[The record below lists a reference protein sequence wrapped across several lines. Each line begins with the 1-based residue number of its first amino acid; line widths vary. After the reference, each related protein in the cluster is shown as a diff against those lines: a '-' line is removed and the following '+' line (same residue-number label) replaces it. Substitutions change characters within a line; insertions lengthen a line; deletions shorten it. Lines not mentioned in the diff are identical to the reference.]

1 MRTWARIPG
10 SRLPLN
16 DLSVRELTK
25 DGFSVLQHVTQ
36 LTPTT
41 KPERMSEAAVHCRET
56 SWTKYAMVRHTSEPD
71 LRPVSFDPLDYPNGV
86 WLAGDELDMCFDIY
100 MLIFPENMT
109 IFSFNQTYHGHESS
123 MAREIMSEICSSI
136 SIVCLLATFVTYCLF
151 SELRSLPGLN
161 NMGLSLTLAA
171 ANLSLLVDWI
181 RETGNQLVCISVGVG
196 THWLWLMA
204 LLWMGVSCVH
214 MLRVFI
220 SKTRLT
226 LNQSETKKTFVHYIL
241 FTLVIS
247 GCIVILTI
255 VVSYA
260 VSGGASLG
268 YGGRLCLFDTDQ
280 HPFLPLALMLPL
292 GLVVLTNMTCFI
304 YTVFTIR
311 RVQHL
316 QAQTPKGF
324 RDILVFAKLATV
336 TGGTWT
342 LAVVASLIN
351 KEWLLVVAELCTA
364 SQGLLVFL
372 SFVCNRRV
380 WNLYRARFRSFTKSA
395 TSSTSSAAGTMSSG
409 ETVSGN

>member
-1 MRTWARIPG
+1 
-10 SRLPLN
+10 
-16 DLSVRELTK
+16 
-25 DGFSVLQHVTQ
+25 
-36 LTPTT
+36 
-41 KPERMSEAAVHCRET
+41 
-56 SWTKYAMVRHTSEPD
+56 
-71 LRPVSFDPLDYPNGV
+71 
-86 WLAGDELDMCFDIY
+86 
-100 MLIFPENMT
+100 
-109 IFSFNQTYHGHESS
+109 
-123 MAREIMSEICSSI
+123 
-136 SIVCLLATFVTYCLF
+136 
-151 SELRSLPGLN
+151 
-161 NMGLSLTLAA
+161 MGLSLTLAA
-171 ANLSLLVDWI
+171 ANLSLLLGWI
-181 RETGNQLVCISVGVG
+181 RETGNQHICISVGVG

-226 LNQSETKKTFVHYIL
+226 LNQSETKKTFVRYIL

-280 HPFLPLALMLPL
+280 HPFLPLALMVPL

-380 WNLYRARFRSFTKSA
+380 WNLYRGKGEIKSTKTNVRRVLEMKTRSMCTQLTPIHSNA
-395 TSSTSSAAGTMSSG
+395 ISHSHPRTRSTGVTHHDMSGSSSFPAVHCSF
-409 ETVSGN
+409 